1 MAPRWAYFCNGGC
14 LIAAI
19 WSADTGMP
27 GACLLSC
34 LMGAMYWW
42 LAGKMK
48 DDA

>member
-1 MAPRWAYFCNGGC
+1 MAPRWAHFLSGCCLITAIWAAHSGMPGGC
-14 LIAAI
+14 LL
-19 WSADTGMP
+19 SA
-27 GACLLSC
+27 